1 MKTLTK
7 PSQEQNYLFLS
18 VVLLKI
24 WFEKMHQ
31 EQFGA
36 LVVQPKDL
44 PTTMQNEKELEI
56 NNSDWDLLQH
66 KPELLI
72 EEYLWGVRYGVMQYI
87 DVERCSFSEVLKV
100 AKTDEM
106 CEIYSPAKVQYFS
119 DGSRKVVS
127 HDVSVYNTDAKFS
140 CWSLINLQQAKTL
153 FPQYAKIFEHLPKEI
168 KFLCSPK
175 VDKLRIAN
183 QGPKEIGFS
192 FHLVDTKIQDIAFYL
207 GNLRPSFRYIAQEI
221 EQGRGKAFCNPNQMN
236 NIDYLKSKICLMSG
250 GKYPYSLAQNLV
262 SEASYL
268 QMQSTYLKEG
278 IKGKDIFCI
287 LIDGSYIKED
297 DDFNK
302 QVAKDGADIKI
313 CVSPSVY
320 KSWSMAFS
328 EAELKIINRG
338 RSFNFDNQA
347 ENDYFSKINRLR
359 FSQREINIFAEA
371 KTEQKIIEVEPLQE
385 IIIRKIDEIATK
397 EQKMLEEA
405 KKAEEARHH
414 QEKARFAARDLSGP
428 SRSSLYTGL

>member
-44 PTTMQNEKELEI
+44 PTTMQNKKELEI

-183 QGPKEIGFS
+183 QGSKEIGFS

-320 KSWSMAFS
+320 K
-328 EAELKIINRG
+328 
-338 RSFNFDNQA
+338 
-347 ENDYFSKINRLR
+347 ND
-359 FSQREINIFAEA
+359 
-371 KTEQKIIEVEPLQE
+371 
-385 IIIRKIDEIATK
+385 
-397 EQKMLEEA
+397 
-405 KKAEEARHH
+405 
-414 QEKARFAARDLSGP
+414 AARPITDRNSNDRRRFLTSPDGMFVRKSDIYSP
-428 SRSSLYTGL
+428 IFQKK